1 MQHLCLKL
9 WTGSSSII
17 ASCGIREIDTH
28 TTSSAFVSFDVVGIV
43 IADTVG
49 IAAHQVVPDLLPV
62 CLSGAATDGVLPFQ
76 QLLPRGPE
84 LRSRVTRT
92 GSYCIAQPL
101 RYVDRYY
108 RCPQVRSMEVG
119 RREAMLLGDHPMH
132 TSYQVVPRH
141 GL

>member
-1 MQHLCLKL
+1 MSISVACDLKTNITDELIIELLHAALVLKAMDRIEQYHRFL
-9 WTGSSSII
+9 WE
-17 ASCGIREIDTH
+17 REIDIH

-49 IAAHQVVPDLLPV
+49 VATHQVVPDLLPV
-62 CLSGAATDGVLPFQ
+62 RLSAAAADGVLPFQ
-76 QLLPRGPE
+76 QLLPRGHE

-108 RCPQVRSMEVG
+108 RCPQIRSMEVG
-119 RREAMLLGDHPMH
+119 R
-132 TSYQVVPRH
+132 
-141 GL
+141 